1 MAWFDYNAYPA
12 IPGRERWFLRW
23 RAARPE
29 SKIPRPMKI
38 HDSRY
43 RPEDVLTLGYLFL
56 VVLGVVLLGGHLEN
70 RTSCLLAHLIPLLL
84 ILFVVPPGRRSSRA
98 WVRFLAAVYPI
109 FLFTVFYTYANLVN
123 TIVFREPF
131 DAFFKGLDQK
141 IFGVQPSFWLARTH
155 GTPLIHEIVHACYF
169 SYYVTIPF
177 VPLWL
182 YFRAPD
188 RAEFHRCLFTICLT
202 FYASYLTF
210 ILLPVHGPNLLRGD
224 DYSGGVVFVPI
235 MDFIYSC
242 AETGG
247 GAFPSSHVAVA
258 LVCLLFCLRHSK
270 RLFLAWLFPVLGLT
284 FATVYCRYHYAVDSL
299 AGLLWGCLFFYAGLR
314 MFARATGAGKTT

>member
-1 MAWFDYNAYPA
+1 M
-12 IPGRERWFLRW
+12 ET
-23 RAARPE
+23 
-29 SKIPRPMKI
+29 

-43 RPEDVLTLGYLFL
+43 RPEDLLTLGYLFL
-56 VVLGVVLLGGHLEN
+56 VILGIVLLGGHLEN
-70 RTSCLLAHLIPLLL
+70 RISCLLAHLIPLLL
-84 ILFVVPPGRRSSRA
+84 ILLVVPLGRRCPWA
-98 WVRFLAAVYPI
+98 PVRFLAAIYPI

-123 TIVFREPF
+123 TIVFRDSF
-131 DAFFKGLDQK
+131 DDFFINLDQR
-141 IFGVQPSFWLARTH
+141 IFGVQPCFWLAQTL
-155 GTPLIHEIVHACYF
+155 GTPLVHEGIHACYF

-202 FYASYLTF
+202 FYASYLAF
-210 ILLPVHGPNLLRGD
+210 IILPVHGPNLLRGD
-224 DYSGGVVFVPI
+224 DFTGGVVFVPI
-235 MDFIYSC
+235 MDFIYAC

-270 RLFLAWLFPVLGLT
+270 RLFLAWFFPVLGLT
-284 FATVYCRYHYAVDSL
+284 FATVYCRYHYAVDSM
-299 AGLLWGCLFFYAGLR
+299 AGLLWGCFFFYAGLR
-314 MFARATGAGKTT
+314 IHARATGAGKTT